1 MLGIILKK
9 VELLFWQR
17 VNYIVSQMSCNGLTG
32 EQGLISENR
41 QNKISQN
48 FKPEKSYVTL
58 VCRRTETKFQTSM
71 KIL

>member
-48 FKPEKSYVTL
+48 QYENSVKVGL
-58 VCRRTETKFQTSM
+58 VPSGFRQVLWQGL
-71 KIL
+71 I